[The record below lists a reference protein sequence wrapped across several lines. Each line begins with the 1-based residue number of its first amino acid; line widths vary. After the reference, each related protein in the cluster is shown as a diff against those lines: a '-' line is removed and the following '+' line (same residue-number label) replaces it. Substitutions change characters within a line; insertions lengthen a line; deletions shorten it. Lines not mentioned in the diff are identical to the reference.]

1 MSVFILA
8 AMLVLQDA
16 DAQASAAD
24 ELETSAAPA
33 PATDAATLIA
43 QIEGRLAAYG
53 DTVSQLAART
63 ARERYLTELLL
74 PVMARTDLDD
84 GARGEI
90 LLAISDSIRDTEAS
104 NSRWAARQIEPDSFV
119 ILWTENA
126 RLGESLLRLAERD
139 EDNRRRIVAALEP
152 IAMNGGYD
160 GITFATMADAF
171 AVSEDRPQPYGTA
184 THCVEGVTE
193 IWPLADVGAVDAG
206 RALLGLPALDAGA
219 IGGEACETSTSDA
232 D

>member
-16 DAQASAAD
+16 EAQPSAAD
-24 ELETSAAPA
+24 ELATDAAPA

-63 ARERYLTELLL
+63 ARERYLSELLL
-74 PVMARTDLDD
+74 PVMTRTDLDD
-84 GARGEI
+84 GARSEI
-90 LLAISDSIRDTEAS
+90 LLAISDTIRDTEAS
-104 NSRWAARQIEPDSFV
+104 NSRWAARQIEPDSFA
-119 ILWTENA
+119 ILWSENS
-126 RLGESLLRLAERD
+126 RLGEGLLRLAERD

-152 IAMNGGYD
+152 IAINGGFD
-160 GITFATMADAF
+160 GLTFAVMADAF

-184 THCVEGVTE
+184 THCVEGITE
-193 IWPLADVGAVDAG
+193 IWPLADDEAIDDG
-206 RALLGLPALDAGA
+206 RALLGLPALDPEA
-219 IGGEACETSTSDA
+219 IGGETCASGTSEA